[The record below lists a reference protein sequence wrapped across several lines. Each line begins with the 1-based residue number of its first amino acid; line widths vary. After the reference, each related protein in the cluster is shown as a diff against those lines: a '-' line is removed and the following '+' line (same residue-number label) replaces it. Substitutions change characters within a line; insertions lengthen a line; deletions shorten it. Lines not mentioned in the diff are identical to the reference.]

1 MLISSNITLLYISYS
16 EYKYIEA
23 NSNSDAPKNTQNV
36 ASRKSPLEKNE
47 GVKIFS
53 HSKKCNEGT
62 EIKQVGTKKKASTRP
77 DILEDL
83 RKVSYWYA
91 VIRIHLSK
99 KVNLQNTLKLYKTEV
114 NHRVL

>member
-1 MLISSNITLLYISYS
+1 MLISSNITLLYIPYS

-23 NSNSDAPKNTQNV
+23 NSNSDAPKSTQNV

-47 GVKIFS
+47 GIKIFS

-83 RKVSYWYA
+83 RKVSSWYA
-91 VIRIHLSK
+91 VIRIHLAK
-99 KVNLQNTLKLYKTEV
+99 KVNLLKLYKTEV